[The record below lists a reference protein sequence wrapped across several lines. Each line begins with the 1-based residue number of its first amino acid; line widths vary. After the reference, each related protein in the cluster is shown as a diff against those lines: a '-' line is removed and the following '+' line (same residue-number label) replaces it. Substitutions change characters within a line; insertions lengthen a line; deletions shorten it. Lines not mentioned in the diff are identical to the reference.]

1 MFDDDAHKALPGEE
15 LNFVQVPCWDDTDDN
30 DNLIKELVESVKE
43 VWTTSESLNLNSK
56 SIIVKLASQLTFYLL
71 FQKLGSMDVGADV
84 RQHTAAITEHLM
96 RNTPRLGPHPDE

>member
-56 SIIVKLASQLTFYLL
+56 SIIKSLASQSYFLPSVSEIGKYGCWCRCPTTHR
-71 FQKLGSMDVGADV
+71 G
-84 RQHTAAITEHLM
+84 HH
-96 RNTPRLGPHPDE
+96 